1 MTLKNFKSKA
11 MLLGISGLLLAC
23 GAEDN
28 DGVAGRD
35 AKASQ
40 FTIAKNKAV
49 AEQLVLDDKRDFEQ
63 ANRGLVARDDNL
75 EIKTADGE
83 VIWRMNDYD
92 FIQGAAPDTVNP
104 SLWRQASLNNLHGL
118 YQVAEGIYQLRG
130 YDLSNMTLIEGQT
143 GWIVVD
149 PLTTKET
156 ATAALAF
163 ARKHLGDKP
172 VTGLIMTHSHVDHF
186 GGALAVVDPEQAASI
201 PIIAPENFMEEAT
214 SENILAGP
222 TMGRRAV
229 YMYGRDLPKNIY
241 GHVDTGLGKA
251 PAFGTVGIV
260 QPNVLVSETG
270 QRHTVDGVDIE
281 FQYTP
286 NSEAPAEL
294 TFYLPKQKAFC
305 GAELLSRNMHNLY
318 TLRGAKVRDA
328 LAWSDYIEEARN
340 LFSESQIYFA
350 SHHWPIWGSEEID
363 SFLKGQRDT
372 YKYIHDQTLRLAYKG
387 LTPKEIAEQIELPE
401 SLAANF
407 SNRGYYGTTSHNS
420 KAVYQAY
427 FGWYDANPANL
438 NPLPPEAAAEK
449 YVRAMGGESAVLEQA
464 QQAVSEGE
472 YRWAAELLN
481 HLVFANRSE
490 EAKQLLAEA
499 YTQLAYQAE
508 SGPWRDAYLS
518 AALELE
524 QGKSSTMISLA
535 SAKDLM
541 KHAPV
546 EEFFSAMA
554 AQLNGPEAEGVELS
568 LKVNFTDLQQS
579 YFLWI
584 ENSVLHHRIAEQGE
598 EADATLNISHGLF
611 LDVILGTVKLA
622 GLLTSDQ
629 LSLEGSRID
638 LMRFFA
644 LLDKNEEP
652 FAIVEP

>member
-1 MTLKNFKSKA
+1 MTLKNYKTKA

-49 AEQLVLDDKRDFEQ
+49 AEQLALDDKRDFEQ
-63 ANRGLVARDDNL
+63 ANRGLIARDDNL

-156 ATAALAF
+156 AAAALAF

-186 GGALAVVDPEQAASI
+186 GGALAVVDPKQAASI

-229 YMYGRDLPKNIY
+229 YMYGRDLPKSIY

-387 LTPKEIAEQIELPE
+387 LTPKEIAEQIELPK

-568 LKVNFTDLQQS
+568 LKVNFTDLQKS

-584 ENSVLHHRIAEQGE
+584 ENSVLHHRIAEQDE